1 MRKSFLSTSS
11 WKWIDLRQT
20 KTKMIPGPSY
30 TYRRIHTTS
39 KCVILWTDICLSVC
53 LSATYLIT
61 VVPSIL
67 KQNRKFIFEE
77 ISACTLAE
85 WLSKPNY
92 EIKKPKIKVAGNEKA
107 KIVLRIAYFRK
118 KWIDLHQTNN
128 KIIRSITDTHTDNHS
143 THRRIPYTSGNA

>member
-11 WKWIDLRQT
+11 WKVNRTSNQDQNNPRPILH
-20 KTKMIPGPSY
+20 ISSY
-30 TYRRIHTTS
+30 TYHQQM
-39 KCVILWTDICLSVC
+39 CHFVNWYLSVC

-67 KQNRKFIFEE
+67 KQNRKSIFYEE

-85 WLSKPNY
+85 WLSEPNY

-107 KIVLRIAYFRK
+107 KIVLRIAYFRE

-128 KIIRSITDTHTDNHS
+128 KMIRSITDTHTDNHS
-143 THRRIPYTSGNA
+143 TRRRIPYTSGNA